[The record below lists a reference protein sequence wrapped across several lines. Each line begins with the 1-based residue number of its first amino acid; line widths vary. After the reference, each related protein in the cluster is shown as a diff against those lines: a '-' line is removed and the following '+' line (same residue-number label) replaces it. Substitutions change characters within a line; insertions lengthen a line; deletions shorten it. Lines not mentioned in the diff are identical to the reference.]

1 LPIILTVYGA
11 IGGEGGGEGGGGGGG
26 GRAGGEGGLGGWIP
40 AATTRLMRT
49 FGGESHERI

>member
-1 LPIILTVYGA
+1 M
-11 IGGEGGGEGGGGGGG
+11 GGEGGGEGGGGGGG